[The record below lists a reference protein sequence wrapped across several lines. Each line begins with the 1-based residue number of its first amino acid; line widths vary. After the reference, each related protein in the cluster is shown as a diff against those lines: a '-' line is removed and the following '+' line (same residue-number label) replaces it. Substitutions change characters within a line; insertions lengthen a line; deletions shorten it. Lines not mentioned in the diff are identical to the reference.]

1 MQENGFFYRSLNGE
15 NLFPGKGRKS
25 KMAFL
30 SLYRKYRPRTF
41 EDLAGQQHVVRT
53 LQNALKQN
61 RIAHAYLFAGPRGTG
76 KTSTARLFAQ
86 ALNCVKGPTVEPC
99 GECDSCRSII
109 SGQSVDVI
117 EIDAASNRGID
128 EIRDLRE
135 KVKFYPTEG
144 KYKVYIIDEV
154 HMLTKGAFNALLK
167 TLEEPPSNV
176 VFILATTEAHKV
188 LDTIL
193 SRCQRFDFTL
203 LSSEDIIQR
212 LEYICQQE
220 KVNYEREALSLIT
233 SASMGGLRD
242 AISLLDQA
250 ITYTDGN
257 LKREAVQ
264 EMLGKVDLSFLG
276 SFMERVLARDTAA
289 ILKMTGEIIDSG
301 KSISV
306 FVQDLINFLHQVMLY
321 KECGRDPAIFN
332 LTEEMYSRLEEVA
345 GGVDTA
351 RLIRFLDILTDVE
364 RQLTFSEQPRI
375 ILELGLIKMTA
386 RTEENQLAELENRLR
401 ELEEKVEQLSRGN
414 LSLAAASRPVAGG
427 TTTGRSSTISKE
439 TAHIE
444 EDTSAYKPEVPGDSG
459 AQQEAGEEAALAYG
473 VEDIRD
479 KYWKEI
485 LKRIRENDFKVYA
498 LLADA
503 VPFSIEGNRLYI
515 QVLAQFHKNNAEKQA
530 DFIKRIIYQVCN
542 YNFEPVF
549 FVEGEMPEKKTGPVN
564 DSKAVKPASK
574 GNPVQETAVDRV
586 VKAFNGKIIKVD
598 YDVLKDKESE
608 QGV

>member
-1 MQENGFFYRSLNGE
+1 
-15 NLFPGKGRKS
+15 
-25 KMAFL
+25 
-30 SLYRKYRPRTF
+30 
-41 EDLAGQQHVVRT
+41 
-53 LQNALKQN
+53 
-61 RIAHAYLFAGPRGTG
+61 
-76 KTSTARLFAQ
+76 
-86 ALNCVKGPTVEPC
+86 
-99 GECDSCRSII
+99 
-109 SGQSVDVI
+109 
-117 EIDAASNRGID
+117 
-128 EIRDLRE
+128 
-135 KVKFYPTEG
+135 
-144 KYKVYIIDEV
+144 
-154 HMLTKGAFNALLK
+154 
-167 TLEEPPSNV
+167 
-176 VFILATTEAHKV
+176 
-188 LDTIL
+188 
-193 SRCQRFDFTL
+193 
-203 LSSEDIIQR
+203 
-212 LEYICQQE
+212 
-220 KVNYEREALSLIT
+220 
-233 SASMGGLRD
+233 
-242 AISLLDQA
+242 
-250 ITYTDGN
+250 
-257 LKREAVQ
+257 
-264 EMLGKVDLSFLG
+264 
-276 SFMERVLARDTAA
+276 
-289 ILKMTGEIIDSG
+289 
-301 KSISV
+301 
-306 FVQDLINFLHQVMLY
+306 LHQVMLY

-530 DFIKRIIYQVCN
+530 DFIKRII
-542 YNFEPVF
+542 
-549 FVEGEMPEKKTGPVN
+549 
-564 DSKAVKPASK
+564 
-574 GNPVQETAVDRV
+574 
-586 VKAFNGKIIKVD
+586 
-598 YDVLKDKESE
+598 
-608 QGV
+608 